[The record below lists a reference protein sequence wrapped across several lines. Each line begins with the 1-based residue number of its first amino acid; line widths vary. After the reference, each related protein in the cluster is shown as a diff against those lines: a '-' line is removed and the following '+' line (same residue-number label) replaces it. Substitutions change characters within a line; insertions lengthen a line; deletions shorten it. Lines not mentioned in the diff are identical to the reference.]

1 MDADLVKE
9 YDILSHTFHGFSLS
23 FYSFFMAFKCW
34 YYAPGL
40 SGLCWNDRI
49 LTHGSEYIYQ
59 DGRKTIEKLLMDF
72 QREQIR
78 WIRADS
84 TQVIMERD
92 PESLRKECQR
102 RIIFF
107 MNKLQ
112 ELIGKGVN
120 GKMDEYLHEMRC
132 NARLSMLIQ

>member
-1 MDADLVKE
+1 MNVDLVKE
-9 YDILSHTFHGFSLS
+9 YEILSHSFHGCSLA
-23 FYSFFMAFKCW
+23 FYNFFMAFKCR

-49 LTHGSEYIYQ
+49 LTNGSEYTYQ

-78 WIRADS
+78 WIRLDS
-84 TQVIMERD
+84 TQDTMQKD
-92 PESLRKECQR
+92 PETLQKECQR

-107 MNKLQ
+107 MNKIQ

>member
-9 YDILSHTFHGFSLS
+9 YEILSHTFHGFSLA
-23 FYSFFMAFKCW
+23 FYNFFMAFKCW

-49 LTHGSEYIYQ
+49 LTNGSEYVYQ

-78 WIRADS
+78 WIRLDS
-84 TQVIMERD
+84 TQLIMETD
-92 PESLRKECQR
+92 PDSLRKECQR

-107 MNKLQ
+107 FNKIQ

-132 NARLSMLIQ
+132 NARLSMLIP

>member
-1 MDADLVKE
+1 MNADLVKE
-9 YDILSHTFHGFSLS
+9 YEILSHS
-23 FYSFFMAFKCW
+23 FYGCSLAFYNFFMAFKCR

-49 LTHGSEYIYQ
+49 LTNGSEYTYQ

-78 WIRADS
+78 WIRLDS
-84 TQVIMERD
+84 TQDTMQTA
-92 PESLRKECQR
+92 PETLQKECQR

-107 MNKLQ
+107 MNKIQ

>member
-9 YDILSHTFHGFSLS
+9 YEVLSHTFHGYSLA
-23 FYSFFMAFKCW
+23 FYNFFMAFKCW

-49 LTHGSEYIYQ
+49 LTKGSEYTYQ

-78 WIRADS
+78 WISLDA
-84 TQVIMERD
+84 TQSVMATD

-107 MNKLQ
+107 LNKMQ

-132 NARLSMLIQ
+132 NARLSMLLP

>member
-9 YDILSHTFHGFSLS
+9 YEILSHTFHGFSLA
-23 FYSFFMAFKCW
+23 FYNFFMAFKCW

-49 LTHGSEYIYQ
+49 LTNGSEYVYQ
-59 DGRKTIEKLLMDF
+59 DGRKTVEKLLMDF

-78 WIRADS
+78 WIRLDT
-84 TQVIMERD
+84 TQMTMETD
-92 PESLRKECQR
+92 PEALRKECQR

-107 MNKLQ
+107 FNKIQ
-112 ELIGKGVN
+112 EYIGKGVN
-120 GKMDEYLHEMRC
+120 GKMDEYIHEMRC
-132 NARLSMLIQ
+132 NARLSMLIP

>member
-9 YDILSHTFHGFSLS
+9 YEILSHTFHGFSLA
-23 FYSFFMAFKCW
+23 FYNFFMAFKCW

-49 LTHGSEYIYQ
+49 LTNGSEYTYQ
-59 DGRKTIEKLLMDF
+59 DGRKTVEKLLMDF

-78 WIRADS
+78 WIRLDS
-84 TQVIMERD
+84 TQDTMEND
-92 PESLRKECQR
+92 PEALRKECQR

-107 MNKLQ
+107 FNKIQ

-132 NARLSMLIQ
+132 NARLSMLIP